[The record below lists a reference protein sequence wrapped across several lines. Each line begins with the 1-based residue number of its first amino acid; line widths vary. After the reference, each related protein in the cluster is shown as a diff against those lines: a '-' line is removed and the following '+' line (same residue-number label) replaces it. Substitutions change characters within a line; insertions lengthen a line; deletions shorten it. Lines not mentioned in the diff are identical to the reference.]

1 MRRYRTVIIL
11 LLLIVVPLAVAV
23 VAARFL
29 LPGNAGKTVQ
39 SPTEPAVAAA
49 PPSAEETERRS
60 VIAAARALPVGTL
73 LAEMDL
79 TEMDIDAD
87 ALQSA
92 HILVDERMTPAAL
105 RGHAVREP
113 VAAGTPLTWSAV
125 VGPGQRGF
133 LAAALGPGTRA
144 VTIRLGEGTRFAGLI
159 DPGDR
164 VDVILTAKLRLRDGT
179 DTVVART
186 ILEDVR
192 VVAVDRRVLSI
203 VESTGGEEKVTRGEI
218 VTATLEVSP
227 EEANRLALGER
238 EGTLALAVRS
248 LEATRS
254 GRGRIMQMKEIL
266 SLPVVKT
273 APEKPVTPPAPRRVF
288 LAAGEL
294 PAGTLLRA
302 EHLGGVALPPS
313 EIRQGEILVDA
324 RGADAL
330 RGYAVRERL
339 AAGVRLT
346 WSALLAPGQRGFL
359 AAVLKPG
366 TRAMTIRLG
375 EAARQ
380 AGLIGSGDRVDV
392 ILTAEISSDGS
403 SPRVLTRRIVEDV
416 RVVAIDLPGAKGPA
430 PPTDGQADPA
440 KALTATLEV
449 SPSQADR
456 LALGQREGTLSLAVR
471 SLGEASDEA
480 ASRGTVDLSEL
491 LSLPPGKEEDARDR
505 EPAAGENETPGPETQ
520 QSVLAPERR
529 VLVIRGSERTEHIFR
544 EPGANQGLGEPAG
557 SIAGPRQEDR
567 RNDGGSRPDGDRA
580 VVPQ

>member
-29 LPGNAGKTVQ
+29 LPGDAGKTAQ

-49 PPSAEETERRS
+49 PPSAKETERRS

-79 TEMDIDAD
+79 IEMDIDAD
-87 ALQSA
+87 GLQSA

-113 VAAGTPLTWSAV
+113 VAAGTPLTWSAI

-144 VTIRLGEGTRFAGLI
+144 VTIRLGEGARFAGLI

-164 VDVILTAKLRLRDGT
+164 VDVILTAKLRLLDGT

-192 VVAVDRRVLSI
+192 VVAVDRRVLST
-203 VESTGGEEKVTRGEI
+203 VVSAGGEEKVTRGEI

-254 GRGRIMQMKEIL
+254 GRGRTMLMKELI
-266 SLPVVKT
+266 SPPVVKT
-273 APEKPVTPPAPRRVF
+273 APEKPPAPPALSMVL

-302 EHLGGVALPPS
+302 EHLRGIALPPS
-313 EIRQGEILVDA
+313 EIRQGEILADA
-324 RGADAL
+324 RGVDAL
-330 RGYAVRERL
+330 SGYAVREPL
-339 AAGVRLT
+339 AAGTRLT

-380 AGLIGSGDRVDV
+380 AGLIGAGDRVDV
-392 ILTAEISSDGS
+392 ILTAETTGDGS

-416 RVVAIDLPGAKGPA
+416 RVVAIDLPGPKRPA
-430 PPTDGQADPA
+430 LPADGQADPA

-471 SLGEASDEA
+471 SRGEASDQG
-480 ASRGTVDLSEL
+480 ASRGTVDLSDL
-491 LSLPPGKEEDARDR
+491 LSLPGEKEKDAGDL
-505 EPAAGENETPGPETQ
+505 EPATEEIESPRSETQ
-520 QSVLAPERR
+520 QSVLAPEKK
-529 VLVIRGSERTEHIFR
+529 VLVIRGSEHTEHIFLP
-544 EPGANQGLGEPAG
+544 PGANRGLGDTGG
-557 SIAGPRQEDR
+557 SIAGPRQEGR
-567 RNDGGSRPDGDRA
+567 RNRGGSRPEGDRA
-580 VVPQ
+580 VVPE